1 MAAPPWRLLWWWY
14 APVRWKSTFSQ
25 RTLRPLLVERASS
38 KFKYCSLLAN
48 IELVCL
54 HGSIVLMCSPW
65 LTNHSNPI
73 WNKWTITVAV
83 KARCFELTFRTKQK
97 SYWPASQT
105 LLDFRDNKCNKLRRV
120 FVNVMKLV
128 LQPGVTHPMVHM
140 GLTAKSFMNNGVR
153 KVDRRFMSISR
164 KFRFLS
170 VASNK

>member
-1 MAAPPWRLLWWWY
+1 MGLKNYTLGVFLAQLLSCSPCPCGSNDMLGYYPNVRWAYLRAYLCHFFDPQNWKLHQKRLLWWWY

-25 RTLRPLLVERASS
+25 RTLRPLLVERVSS

-83 KARCFELTFRTKQK
+83 KTRCFELTFRTKQK

-105 LLDFRDNKCNKLRRV
+105 LLD
-120 FVNVMKLV
+120 
-128 LQPGVTHPMVHM
+128 
-140 GLTAKSFMNNGVR
+140 
-153 KVDRRFMSISR
+153 SR
-164 KFRFLS
+164 
-170 VASNK
+170 

>member
-1 MAAPPWRLLWWWY
+1 MNLSKKKVAVWKFKFWIQILARLEKTNHTKNVVKILNLNSNFDPAQAYQKRLLWWWY

-83 KARCFELTFRTKQK
+83 KTRCFELTFRTKQK
-97 SYWPASQT
+97 GYWPASQT
-105 LLDFRDNKCNKLRRV
+105 LLD
-120 FVNVMKLV
+120 
-128 LQPGVTHPMVHM
+128 
-140 GLTAKSFMNNGVR
+140 
-153 KVDRRFMSISR
+153 SR
-164 KFRFLS
+164 
-170 VASNK
+170 